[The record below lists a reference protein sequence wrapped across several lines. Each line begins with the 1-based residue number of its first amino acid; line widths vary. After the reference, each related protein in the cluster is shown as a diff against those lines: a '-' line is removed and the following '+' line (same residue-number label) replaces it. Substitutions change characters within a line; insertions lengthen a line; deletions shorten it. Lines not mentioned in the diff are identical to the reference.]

1 MLSTPHAQTT
11 TTTSAMNELKFNK
24 NLKELLVKLVNDETT
39 NLNELLRKLKKHG
52 RENDDDLKAFEVLLK
67 ADIGGDRQDSH
78 LQSNDA
84 IIHNYSCLLYTPSTQ
99 FMSYKPSNLNQFN
112 DKEANELFEVFN
124 DVLMLR
130 GLIKVPDNSL
140 RILNINTY
148 NHLSDTI
155 ILNALKHASEGG
167 LDSESKFTLTSHA
180 VKHSNNVDI
189 HLRHLQTLLTHPPT
203 PITEFL
209 YKTYSL
215 LSKHLTTPKSGHYN
229 THILQFQQAM
239 LDVWVH
245 YKKPL
250 SLIPVI
256 NDLLISAQAFSFL
269 SQSNFRCLF
278 YLNRDTPITADLAV
292 RSFEIYHQLALK
304 SRQTDAKKVN
314 IQLRTLHNDETISED
329 TVMDLDGDEVYLE
342 TIHDAIPLLLA
353 RGELV
358 LAKEVVSM
366 MDGGVSERD
375 AFYMRKVYMQAQ
387 LLAYEAEK
395 DEDATTRER
404 LFGEALEK
412 THGVLASTPSHA
424 PALKL
429 HAWLCGQ
436 VYNTSGSLG
445 ALRTLLTHDSYD
457 WEAWYRLAN
466 TLSASDGEGAL
477 SVVRSAID
485 LSAGTDGANDPLAAP
500 TVTSVTRSYSV
511 MQLLMLESALTETV
525 DGAESALERH
535 VELFAF
541 FAGQIWRSAAFA
553 RAVQGLQFEGAH
565 REVLADDAHS
575 YPLKASGSEGA
586 LSGLSGLSG
595 QAQLRRDGSISRN
608 SLGSTPSSHTHS
620 SRRKSKLHLPHPHM
634 HLGLS
639 VGGALGR
646 LRKPRGAQGVQNT
659 QSTHNTHNTHSAEK
673 ALPRIRVSSVP
684 DSATGTQHSSHTDV
698 ATDTRT
704 NSNSN
709 SNNNSNRNSN
719 ALGRPALELS
729 EYASHER
736 SLLVALWVMSAAT
749 YRRARDW
756 ENAAHALHMAEEAG
770 EMGEMGEMCGVYI
783 ELAKQCIER
792 KEYKLANA
800 SLIKAHEY
808 AYACFLFELDDAV
821 ATHLHANMT
830 REKRLDAVEGILEHL
845 TSNSHHL
852 HRYSAGAH
860 YMLAMC
866 YKSRNRRHHLKQR
879 LEMALRVDRSVGV
892 MDWSVWM

>member
-1 MLSTPHAQTT
+1 M
-11 TTTSAMNELKFNK
+11 
-24 NLKELLVKLVNDETT
+24 
-39 NLNELLRKLKKHG
+39 
-52 RENDDDLKAFEVLLK
+52 
-67 ADIGGDRQDSH
+67 
-78 LQSNDA
+78 
-84 IIHNYSCLLYTPSTQ
+84 
-99 FMSYKPSNLNQFN
+99 
-112 DKEANELFEVFN
+112 
-124 DVLMLR
+124 
-130 GLIKVPDNSL
+130 
-140 RILNINTY
+140 
-148 NHLSDTI
+148 
-155 ILNALKHASEGG
+155 
-167 LDSESKFTLTSHA
+167 
-180 VKHSNNVDI
+180 
-189 HLRHLQTLLTHPPT
+189 
-203 PITEFL
+203 
-209 YKTYSL
+209 
-215 LSKHLTTPKSGHYN
+215 
-229 THILQFQQAM
+229 
-239 LDVWVH
+239 
-245 YKKPL
+245 
-250 SLIPVI
+250 
-256 NDLLISAQAFSFL
+256 
-269 SQSNFRCLF
+269 
-278 YLNRDTPITADLAV
+278 
-292 RSFEIYHQLALK
+292 
-304 SRQTDAKKVN
+304 
-314 IQLRTLHNDETISED
+314 
-329 TVMDLDGDEVYLE
+329 
-342 TIHDAIPLLLA
+342 
-353 RGELV
+353 
-358 LAKEVVSM
+358 
-366 MDGGVSERD
+366 
-375 AFYMRKVYMQAQ
+375 
-387 LLAYEAEK
+387 
-395 DEDATTRER
+395 
-404 LFGEALEK
+404 
-412 THGVLASTPSHA
+412 LASTPSHA

-783 ELAKQCIER
+783 EVGWYLARVLSC
-792 KEYKLANA
+792 YVGDMHTLTPTLALILTLDSSPSNA
-800 SLIKAHEY
+800 SNGKNTSLPMRRSSRRSLCRSIHIQAH
-808 AYACFLFELDDAV
+808 
-821 ATHLHANMT
+821 THTHTIIIYTANTHMRAFYSSWMT
-830 REKRLDAVEGILEHL
+830 QWRHI
-845 TSNSHHL
+845 
-852 HRYSAGAH
+852 
-860 YMLAMC
+860 YM
-866 YKSRNRRHHLKQR
+866 RT
-879 LEMALRVDRSVGV
+879 
-892 MDWSVWM
+892 